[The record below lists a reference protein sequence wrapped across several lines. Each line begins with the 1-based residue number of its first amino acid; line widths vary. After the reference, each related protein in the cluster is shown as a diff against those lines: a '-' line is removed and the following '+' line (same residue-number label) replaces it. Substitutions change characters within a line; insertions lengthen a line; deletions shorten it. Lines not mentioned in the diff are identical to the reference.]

1 MSSLTSFDDLLKSGP
16 SIHHQSKDGETEVKT
31 ESNKDSD
38 EDSNKDQSI
47 KDDDID
53 EYTDAL
59 DAPDSPPPHFNTLI
73 ELELSHDSNVIPDS
87 DNGGSSSP
95 ASATTIQQQPVFPH
109 LPPNPTQPNFD
120 SLDSLESIE
129 SNDDSDDNDLIKGS
143 IASISRPNLTA
154 WASRRKHFFVLS
166 SAGKPIYAR
175 HGSESEVTELMG
187 VFQTIIAF
195 FEHDIDDADGSG
207 DVLQSFT
214 AGSHLFCFKI
224 IGPLYLVGVS
234 SIGESETEL
243 QKQLTKL
250 HAQILSTTT
259 LTKITRIFAKRQNY
273 DLRLLLTGTD
283 TFLHK
288 TTTNFR
294 RTASIDATPVCA
306 MPPKLRA
313 RLHKTMSVSNT
324 PPKHVIYSILT
335 TPTTILAIHR
345 PSSKTPLLDPAD
357 VIILHTLIQSNLAS
371 FKTGIEV
378 WTPLCLPRYNSSVFL
393 NAYVCCLVS
402 STGPDASSSVVGGGG
417 IGDSRGLGSSRNAGH
432 PQDRYHANEDV
443 FCVVMSTER
452 EGFFGVSEYKA
463 GIVS

>member
-16 SIHHQSKDGETEVKT
+16 SIHHQSKDKETEVKT

-120 SLDSLESIE
+120 SLDYLESIE

-224 IGPLYLVGVS
+224 VGPLYLVGVS

-259 LTKITRIFAKRQNY
+259 LTQITRIFAKRQNY

-283 TFLHK
+283 TS
-288 TTTNFR
+288 
-294 RTASIDATPVCA
+294 SIKQLQTSAALPVSTQH
-306 MPPKLRA
+306 P
-313 RLHKTMSVSNT
+313 VSNT

-402 STGPDASSSVVGGGG
+402 STGPDASSSVVGAVGLVIHVDWVVRGTRDILKTG
-417 IGDSRGLGSSRNAGH
+417 ITPMRTCFVL
-432 PQDRYHANEDV
+432 
-443 FCVVMSTER
+443 
-452 EGFFGVSEYKA
+452 
-463 GIVS
+463 